1 MWSAAQ
7 QEFVGALLDPER
19 PVPRTLTCRAGRMP
33 AKRFAVYRN
42 NVVVSL
48 VGALRAR
55 FPVVERIVGAD
66 CFAATARDFVLSH
79 PPRSPL
85 LMCYGDAF
93 PGFIATFAPLAGLPY
108 LSDVARLEAAR
119 TRAYHAADAMP
130 VHSAA
135 LRGLGADQLYAA
147 RATLH
152 PSAHVIRSQHPI
164 VTIWAMNSGEIA
176 LRSIEEERP
185 EDALVVRPHLA
196 VTVRRLLPG
205 GAALLEALAGGEELG
220 RAAELARKNRP
231 GFNLSANLAALVES
245 GALAA
250 LGAPAVGQEI
260 AR

>member
-7 QEFVGALLDPER
+7 QEFADALLDPER
-19 PVPRTLTCRAGRMP
+19 PVPGTLTRSAGRMS

-42 NVVVSL
+42 NVVVGL
-48 VGALRAR
+48 VGALGAR
-55 FPVVERIVGAD
+55 FPVVERIVGED

-93 PGFIATFAPLAGLPY
+93 PGFVATFAPLAGLPY

-130 VHSAA
+130 VHPAA
-135 LRGLGADQLYAA
+135 LQGVGADRLYGA

-164 VTIWAMNSGEIA
+164 VTIWTMNSGESA
-176 LRSIEEERP
+176 LGSIEDARP

-220 RAAELARKNRP
+220 RAAELATKSRP
-231 GFNLSANLAALVES
+231 DFDLSANLAALIES

-250 LGAPAVGQEI
+250 LGTPATGQEI